1 MTCVSLPPSQ
11 RRAPFRGI
19 HKGYSPYVCFLSC
32 FLHKQKTSRPPGRDR
47 ASCAARGTL
56 IKKARCCAAA
66 QKEPLPR
73 TGPGILCRSRHTDQ
87 KGKVLRSWIKKPPAR
102 TCVLRQAVEKCNV
115 RYNQMARRQLFGR
128 FRACGGFCR
137 KRPLQAVLLRT
148 RWPRGCLVR
157 QRVFPPP
164 ENKGRFSGA
173 LAGCK
178 NAGCMRGASLRN
190 LDGCEVI

>member
-1 MTCVSLPPSQ
+1 MSFPPSQ

-19 HKGYSPYVCFLSC
+19 HKGVPPYVCFLPC

-56 IKKARCCAAA
+56 IKKARCCAAG
-66 QKEPLPR
+66 Q
-73 TGPGILCRSRHTDQ
+73 
-87 KGKVLRSWIKKPPAR
+87 KKPPAR